1 MSPTEQNQTN
11 ETNQRKNPKAYTGDK
26 APMVNMTMLKT
37 SKAVTGA
44 IERIVIRRSW
54 IQSRKG
60 ELFEAFKSTDPAK
73 KKDAYLEAERLVASL
88 PTLSEKEE
96 KLQEKLPEIQKAE
109 RAQLE
114 NLQFPDFG
122 I

>member
-11 ETNQRKNPKAYTGDK
+11 ETNQRKKPKPYTGDK

-37 SKAVTGA
+37 SRAVTGA
-44 IERIVIRRSW
+44 LDRIAVRRSW

-60 ELFEAFKSTDPAK
+60 ELFEDFKSTDPAK

>member
-1 MSPTEQNQTN
+1 MNPTEQNQTN
-11 ETNQRKNPKAYTGDK
+11 ETNQRKKPKAYTGDK

-37 SKAVTGA
+37 SRAVTGA
-44 IERIVIRRSW
+44 LDRIAVRRSW
-54 IQSRKG
+54 IQSRKV

-73 KKDAYLEAERLVASL
+73 KKDAYLEAEHLVSSL